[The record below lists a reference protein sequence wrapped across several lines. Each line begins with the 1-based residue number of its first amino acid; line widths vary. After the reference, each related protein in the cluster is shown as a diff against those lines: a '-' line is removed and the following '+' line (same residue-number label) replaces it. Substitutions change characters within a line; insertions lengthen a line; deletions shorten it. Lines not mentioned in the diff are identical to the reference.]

1 MGYSRSSA
9 RVATRSAYFNNGYCA
24 VFSEGRFGYVNEM
37 GEVTCPV
44 EHDQRLAEIFSHF
57 AISSGLDGS
66 QAMISAE
73 GGLVDKDF
81 AGLEAKF
88 YTDNDSKLLK
98 AQDASGK
105 WGVVDWLG
113 NAVVDFNCSSPE
125 RILINRFGTLAFV
138 DDDDFN
144 RTVYLF
150 DGYPQ

>member
-1 MGYSRSSA
+1 M
-9 RVATRSAYFNNGYCA
+9 
-24 VFSEGRFGYVNEM
+24 FSEGRFGYVNEM

-66 QAMISAE
+66 QALITAE
-73 GGLVDKDF
+73 GGRVDRDF

-88 YTDNDSKLLK
+88 YTDNDNKLLK

-113 NAVVDFNCSSPE
+113 NTVVRSNCSTAE
-125 RILINRFGTLAFV
+125 QIVINDFGSLAYV
-138 DDDDFN
+138 DDDDFS
-144 RTVYLF
+144 RTIYLF
-150 DGYPQ
+150 DGYLQ